1 MSQQLDLDHEFL
13 TWEDSYAIALALK
26 ERFPQIDLTDVSLG
40 MIYDWTLAL
49 PQFKDER
56 ELANEDILSAIF
68 QEWYEEV
75 NVL

>member
-26 ERFPQIDLTDVSLG
+26 QRFPQIDLTDVSLG

-49 PQFKDER
+49 PQFNDER
-56 ELANEDILSAIF
+56 ELANEEILSAIF

>member
-13 TWEDSYAIALALK
+13 TWEDSYAIALALMK
-26 ERFPQIDLTDVSLG
+26 RFPQIDLTDVSLG

-56 ELANEDILSAIF
+56 ELANEPILTAIF